1 MLSTALRILLIAG
14 SLLTLVFMLNRIRI
28 SKMQIK
34 DSIFWILFSLMLLLF
49 AIFPQIASWASL
61 LLGIQSPINFV
72 FLFIIFILVV
82 QLFSYSIRLS
92 RMDAKLKQLA
102 QRVAID
108 EKDKEIKENTEN
120 K

>member
-1 MLSTALRILLIAG
+1 MLSTALRIVLIAG

-34 DSIFWILFSLMLLLF
+34 DSIFWILFSLMLLLL
-49 AIFPQIASWASL
+49 AIFPQIAPWASR

-72 FLFIIFILVV
+72 LLFIIFILVV
-82 QLFSYSIRLS
+82 QLFSYNMRLS

-108 EKDKEIKENTEN
+108 EKDKEEQEN

>member
-1 MLSTALRILLIAG
+1 MLSTALRIVLIAG

-34 DSIFWILFSLMLLLF
+34 DSIFWILFSLMLLLL
-49 AIFPQIASWASL
+49 AIFPQIASWASR

-72 FLFIIFILVV
+72 LLFIIFILVV
-82 QLFSYSIRLS
+82 QLFSYNMRLS
-92 RMDAKLKQLA
+92 RMDAKLKQLT

-108 EKDKEIKENTEN
+108 EKDKEKKEN